1 MTARPGSLRR
11 AVRLSNVTRRS
22 PGDAM
27 LGILDP
33 ERVEM
38 RMLQSVAHWS
48 GLSVLDIGCG
58 DGRLSLRLARLG
70 AVVVGIDAD
79 ASDIR
84 AARRRLPARYRT
96 RVRYEVESGTRLTCP
111 DEAFDVVLFSWS
123 L

>member
-1 MTARPGSLRR
+1 
-11 AVRLSNVTRRS
+11 
-22 PGDAM
+22 M
-27 LGILDP
+27 LGVIDP

-48 GLSVLDIGCG
+48 GVSVLDIGCG

-70 AVVVGIDAD
+70 AMVLGVDDD

-84 AARRRLPARYRT
+84 AARRRLPARYRK
-96 RVRYEVESGTRLTCP
+96 RVRYEVESGTRLTCL
-111 DEAFDVVLFSWS
+111 DEAFDVVVFSWS